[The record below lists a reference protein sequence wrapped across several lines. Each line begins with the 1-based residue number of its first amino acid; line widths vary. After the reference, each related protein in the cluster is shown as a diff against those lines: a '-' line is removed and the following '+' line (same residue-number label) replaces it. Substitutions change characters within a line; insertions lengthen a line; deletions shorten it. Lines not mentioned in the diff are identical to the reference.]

1 MRDDDNTN
9 NFNYLIVDLDNR
21 SLMIDDFENLQRKDC
36 FDDEIIK

>member
-9 NFNYLIVDLDNR
+9 NFNYFIVNFDNR
-21 SLMIDDFENLQRKDC
+21 SLMINDFKNLQRKNC